1 MNVVIVGGNE
11 RMACRYRDIC
21 KNHGCE
27 AKVFTK
33 EKGMLRKKIGCP
45 DFMVMFVDTVSHKMA
60 ISAVEE
66 AKSKDIPVLRVHS
79 SSGSALKQAL
89 AEHISA

>member
-11 RMACRYRDIC
+11 RMTCRYKDIC
-21 KNHGCE
+21 KNHGCV

-45 DFMVMFVDTVSHKMA
+45 DFMVLFVGTVSHKMA

-66 AKSKDIPVLRVHS
+66 AKAKEIPIVRVHS
-79 SSGSALKQAL
+79 SSVSALNQAL
-89 AEHISA
+89 ENYASA